1 MSDLFSSDDGRNLL
15 EDLVSRARRAGA
27 DAADAVLFEGRSEH
41 ISWRLGKLEDTERS
55 ENQDLGL
62 RVLIGKRQA
71 IVSSTDLSPATLDIL
86 VERAIDMARVAPED
100 PWCGLADPAELAS
113 GALPDLDLFDPTEV
127 TGDMLREQARA
138 AEEAALAVEGV
149 TNSEGA
155 GASWSA
161 SRFTLVTSTGFSGSY
176 RTSSQGVRV
185 SVRAGSGTNR
195 ERDDDLSSARHRE
208 DLESAELVGR
218 RAAERAVRR
227 LNPRKPRTA
236 RVPVVF
242 DPRVSRSLI
251 GHLAGAINGQSIARG
266 TSFLKDRMGT
276 AVFPAGVTVTDDP
289 LRRRGLSSRPFDSEG
304 VATRPLDFIA
314 DGVLTSWVLDSASA
328 RQLGLRTTGHAR
340 RGTSGPPGP
349 GISNFYMAPG
359 KLSPAELMA
368 DIREGFYVTELIGMG
383 VNGVT
388 GDYSRG
394 AAGFWIENGAI
405 AYPVNEVTIAGNLKD
420 MFAALAPANDLE
432 FRYGTDAPTVRIEG
446 MTVAGS

>member
-1 MSDLFSSDDGRNLL
+1 
-15 EDLVSRARRAGA
+15 
-27 DAADAVLFEGRSEH
+27 
-41 ISWRLGKLEDTERS
+41 

-113 GALPDLDLFDPTEV
+113 GALPDLDIFDPTEV
-127 TGDMLREQARA
+127 TGDMLRERARA
-138 AEEAALAVEGV
+138 AEEAPLAVEGV

-176 RTSSQGVRV
+176 RTSSQGVSV
-185 SVRAGSGTNR
+185 SVLAGSGTNM
-195 ERDDDLSSARHRE
+195 ERDYDFSSARHRE

-276 AVFPAGVTVTDDP
+276 AVFPARVTVTDDP

-304 VATRPLDFIA
+304 VATRPLDF
-314 DGVLTSWVLDSASA
+314 
-328 RQLGLRTTGHAR
+328 
-340 RGTSGPPGP
+340 
-349 GISNFYMAPG
+349 
-359 KLSPAELMA
+359 
-368 DIREGFYVTELIGMG
+368 
-383 VNGVT
+383 
-388 GDYSRG
+388 
-394 AAGFWIENGAI
+394 
-405 AYPVNEVTIAGNLKD
+405 
-420 MFAALAPANDLE
+420 
-432 FRYGTDAPTVRIEG
+432 
-446 MTVAGS
+446 